1 MFTGLV
7 NWIGVEGKQAL
18 EGTGFRS
25 QRTGINSEGP
35 EQGRD
40 ARHTGGTHKFLL
52 NEGWKEKRE
61 GRRGKPRTRKKCMC
75 DGGLCGRSWR
85 GAGLRS
91 VGTGTHKGSV
101 KAAVPKL
108 AAQ

>member
-7 NWIGVEGKQAL
+7 NWTGVEGKQAL

-52 NEGWKEKRE
+52 NEGWKEKKGGKERE
-61 GRRGKPRTRKKCMC
+61 TKDKKE
-75 DGGLCGRSWR
+75 
-85 GAGLRS
+85 
-91 VGTGTHKGSV
+91 VYV
-101 KAAVPKL
+101 
-108 AAQ
+108 